1 MTVCKI
7 QNEAAV
13 VEVDHTRGIAAY
25 RKAVEENMRFLKQCT
40 HLDQLLVTSLALP
53 LSGGYLAPVCE
64 LHASDA
70 ALISLFA
77 RWRRENSFA
86 YPSQFPVTDEGT
98 TSWLRCKLLDV
109 PDRLLF
115 LVLDRFGKPI
125 GHLGLANGLN
135 DDREIE
141 IDNVVRGDKQSSP
154 GIMSEAMQVLLSW
167 TEEKIG
173 PKSIFL
179 RVFQDND
186 HAVSFYRKLGFQ
198 DDLVI
203 PLRKHTEGECTSYST
218 YVDGDTAPADKHFLR
233 MVYRSPARCV
243 GDRLIL
249 TAGPSISGKEAWYAL
264 DAARSGWNSE
274 WNKYIQRFETSFAHY
289 IGTRYALS
297 TSSCTGALHLALAAL
312 GIGPG
317 DEVIV
322 PDITWVATANA
333 VVYVGATPIF
343 ADIEAGSW
351 CLDPTSFESKITSR
365 TKAVMPVH
373 LYGHPAQMDRIMEI
387 ARKHNLRV
395 IEDAAPAIGA
405 EVEGRKTGTF
415 GDFAAFSFQGAKL
428 LVTGEGG
435 MLVTSNEELFQKAY
449 TIWDQGR
456 RPGTFWIQ
464 ETGFKYKMANVQA
477 ALGLGQLERVD
488 EMIEA
493 KRRIFSWYLEEIGDV
508 RGIRL
513 NREMPWAR
521 SIYWMSSIEVEESA
535 SVSRDELRKKLRERN
550 VDTRP
555 VFPAISQYPVWP
567 VVQEPQPVAR
577 RVGDRAI
584 NLPSGVCL
592 KRDQVAYIG
601 RCIRG
606 ILA

>member
-13 VEVDHTRGIAAY
+13 VEVDNTRGIAAY